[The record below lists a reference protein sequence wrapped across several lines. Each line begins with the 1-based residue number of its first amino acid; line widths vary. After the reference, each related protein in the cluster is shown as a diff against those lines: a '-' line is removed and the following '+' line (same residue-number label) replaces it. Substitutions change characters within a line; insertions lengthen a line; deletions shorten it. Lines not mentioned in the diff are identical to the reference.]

1 MYAVVL
7 DSKEDKELKERA
19 LTAIFIGG
27 DLKVCNF
34 GTFTDKMLLSNIV
47 GNASIKPINFDID
60 TKGREPKIA
69 EGAGSFKRLA
79 IQNGVSPRVVLAVYV
94 SQTGRTL
101 GYVVVDK
108 SGAVSR
114 VKKDVLLSACAAAQ
128 KRGVAF
134 LQNGI
139 YRVTNGV
146 PMIASYP
153 GHDFVEIVQ
162 QLKKKM
168 PEPKVAE
175 HIVRNKAEKAAKVE
189 KPVEKAAKPVK
200 AEKPV
205 AEKPAKTKAEKPMK
219 NSERYSDEQ
228 KKEIIAAKKN
238 GVDPM
243 IVSNPKLTPEQMR
256 IIWTAKKNKRA
267 SEYFANPKFSVEQ
280 MQFFADRLVDRQT
293 FNECKGIINPKYN
306 VDQLSELYLGI
317 CDGIDYTQYA
327 DEKLSAEDMYVK
339 RNELTCKTYAS
350 ILVGE
355 VSARDSQAFLRRIS
369 MGKK

>member
-7 DSKEDKELKERA
+7 DAKEDKELKARV
-19 LTAIFIGG
+19 LTVAFI
-27 DLKVCNF
+27 DSNLSNCNC
-34 GTFTDKMLLSNIV
+34 GVFTDELLISNV
-47 GNASIKPINFDID
+47 GWNGNGSIKSINFDISD
-60 TKGREPKIA
+60 KDGAPKIV

-79 IQNGVSPRVVLAVYV
+79 VQNGVSPRVVLAVYV

-101 GYVVVDK
+101 GYVVMDK
-108 SGAVSR
+108 NGVVSR
-114 VKKDVLLSACAAAQ
+114 VKKDVLLSACAKAQ
-128 KRGVAF
+128 ERGVAF

-168 PEPKVAE
+168 PEPKIAE
-175 HIVRNKAEKAAKVE
+175 HIVKKPKEEKAVKT
-189 KPVEKAAKPVK
+189 EKAV
-200 AEKPV
+200 
-205 AEKPAKTKAEKPMK
+205 KPAKTDKSAADKPAKAEKPMK

-228 KKEIIAAKKN
+228 KREIIAAKKN

-306 VDQLSELYLGI
+306 IDQLGELYLGI

-327 DEKLSAEDMYVK
+327 DEKLSAEDMYIK

-350 ILVGE
+350 ILVGKA
-355 VSARDSQAFLRRIS
+355 SAKDSQAFLRRIS
-369 MGKK
+369 VDKK